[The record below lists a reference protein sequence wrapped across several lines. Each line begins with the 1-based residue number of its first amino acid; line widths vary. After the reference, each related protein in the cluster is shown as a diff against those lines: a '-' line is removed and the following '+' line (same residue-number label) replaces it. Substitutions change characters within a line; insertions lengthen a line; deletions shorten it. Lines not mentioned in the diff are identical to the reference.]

1 MKRNVAAHPRPGLIL
16 AAALLLGAL
25 AACSGK
31 NKVKPDKPLPL
42 VAIDTSLQVERAW
55 RSSVGGAPKL
65 RLALDAA
72 AADGRVYMAGPGGVV
87 EAVDA
92 ATGRSRWRTAL
103 KVRLSA
109 GPGVGGDLVVV
120 GGPKGDVVAL
130 EAATGKQRWHTKV
143 ASEVLAAPAVGADA
157 VIVRTVDGKLRAL
170 EARDGSQRWLTDQQL
185 PRLTLRGTAPPRIVG
200 DRVLAGFDNGRLL
213 AVSLV
218 GGSTLWDVA
227 VGQARGSSEL
237 QRLVDVDSAVAV
249 DGDDLFVVSYQG
261 RVMRVALET
270 GQIIWAHDLSSYRGL
285 AISNDA
291 VFVST
296 SGGELVKLDRS
307 SGAELWKQSALLR
320 RQLSAPVVFGE
331 HVVVADVEGVLH
343 WLNTSDGHFVA
354 RVKTGKSVSM
364 PPLESGGLLLVDDD
378 DGGVSAWR
386 VRGAVARGKAAP
398 AAKPSG

>member
-16 AAALLLGAL
+16 AATVLLAAL

-72 AADGRVYMAGPGGVV
+72 AADGRVYLAGPDGVV

-92 ATGRSRWRTAL
+92 ATGRSRWKTAL

-130 EAATGKQRWHTKV
+130 EAATGKQRWRTKV
-143 ASEVLAAPAVGADA
+143 ASEVLAAPAVGTDA
-157 VIVRTVDGKLRAL
+157 VIVRTVDGRLRAL

-185 PRLTLRGTAPPRIVG
+185 PRLTLRGNAPPRIVG

-218 GGSTLWDVA
+218 GGTTLWDVA

-270 GQIIWAHDLSSYRGL
+270 GQIIWSRDLSSYRGL

-307 SGAELWKQSALLR
+307 SGAEQWKQSALLR
-320 RQLSAPVVFGE
+320 RQLSAPVVFGAY
-331 HVVVADVEGVLH
+331 VVVADVEGVLH
-343 WLNTSDGHFVA
+343 WLTTSDGHFVA
-354 RVKTGKSVSM
+354 RVKTGKGVSM
-364 PPLESGGLLLVDDD
+364 PPVDSGGLLLVDDD
-378 DGGVSAWR
+378 QGGVSAWR
-386 VRGAVARGKAAP
+386 VRGPVASGKAAP